1 MKKITVSPLYVWTED
16 LQELIDK
23 EKEKIPN
30 LEMKTIISTEEVPET
45 TEKYG
50 IDNIVKSILLFRI
63 MIDLVYGIV
72 GIVSIKKLISIY
84 RQNGKISLAMVGTLL
99 GAVFSIREIIN
110 NFSALKDAMFTLWE
124 IKKHIKNEI
133 LDLSGLEW
141 ERLKP
146 EIANIFGGGYE

>member
-1 MKKITVSPLYVWTED
+1 MKKITVSTLYVWTDD

-30 LEMKTIISTEEVPET
+30 LDMETIISTDDVPVT
-45 TEKYG
+45 PEKYG

-63 MIDLVYGIV
+63 MIDLVYTIV

-110 NFSALKDAMFTLWE
+110 NFSALKDAMFTFWD
-124 IKKHIKNEI
+124 IKNHVKNEI
-133 LDLSGLEW
+133 LDLSGSEW
-141 ERLKP
+141 EELKFA
-146 EIANIFGGGYE
+146 IAEVFTGGE